1 MRMRGRDVRVGRP
14 VRHGVATAI
23 FWLLPLLV
31 FAGMLAP
38 GFVEVDYEEEEEEIS
53 AGFSTLQFRPIR
65 LTRPPLVVPRDF
77 STGFIPE
84 LLNLESLFNGTQF
97 RGETGRV
104 LGDLPSFPSHFGDMI
119 VIDDVD
125 TFVADQFFKDLLKPT
140 FVADRGKIWDPGIF
154 DVIPPLFP
162 IGNDNRFDD
171 FPGIGIDPSGSTVVP
186 EPGTGLLL
194 VLGITALA
202 WSRRRR

>member
-1 MRMRGRDVRVGRP
+1 
-14 VRHGVATAI
+14 
-23 FWLLPLLV
+23 
-31 FAGMLAP
+31 MLAP

-53 AGFSTLQFRPIR
+53 ARFSTLQFRPIR
-65 LTRPPLVVPRDF
+65 LTRPPLVVPRNF

-84 LLNLESLFNGTQF
+84 LLNLESLFNGTKF
-97 RGETGRV
+97 RGELGRV
-104 LGDLPSFPSHFGDMI
+104 LGDLPSFPSHLGDMI

-140 FVADRGKIWDPGIF
+140 FVADRGKIWDSGIF

-171 FPGIGIDPSGSTVVP
+171 FPGVGIDPSAGTVIP

-194 VLGITALA
+194 ALGITALA